1 MWKIHTAKLV
11 TVLVGPAMARFP
23 QPRHLLGGFCFYGD
37 TMEKKVSIIVGKAQ
51 LSIEK
56 KEINARIELIRESGE
71 VIGLNMTNSELG
83 NFLLDAFDLFIGV
96 TNE

>member
-23 QPRHLLGGFCFYGD
+23 QPRHLLGGFCFYGI
-37 TMEKKVSIIVGKAQ
+37 TMDSKVSITVGKAQ

-56 KEINARIELIRESGE
+56 KYPNARIELIRGSGE
-71 VIGLNMTNSELG
+71 VIGLNMTYSELG
-83 NFLLDAFDLFIGV
+83 QFLLASVELFIGFDH
-96 TNE
+96 E